1 MTTIQS
7 GATKVI
13 NIFEVDTGY
22 LSEWVRK
29 KLNEQNSIL
38 FGMGHWIY
46 SFMKSIKFSVINSSF
61 YFLYDLG

>member
-38 FGMGHWIY
+38 FGMGH
-46 SFMKSIKFSVINSSF
+46 
-61 YFLYDLG
+61 